1 MKEQNV
7 KRIAFFFYGY
17 NLAETTRA
25 IEVASALR
33 KKGVETE
40 FFSHGGPH
48 SRRPDEAGF
57 KNTLMLPEVTEK
69 QHKRFMDLD
78 QGRARGE
85 LYSPEEWVSFARS
98 EIEIL
103 KKFKPDAVYAGFN
116 LSSVLSTRAVGCPL
130 IFLVPAQAIKTYYQ
144 QKLGSFPEFM
154 ENAFT
159 RIIPQ
164 GWKDSIF
171 NYFMSKINYLPIDNI
186 NKAADVLQIKRLENA
201 FDILTGDLMLL
212 SDLEQITGM
221 PAAVLPKNHY
231 YMGPLF
237 ANLPMEV
244 PAEVRKVFSGK
255 EPKIFCAMGS
265 SGSAEILR
273 VSLNA
278 LKKTDYRVVGAVTSI
293 MDPEEFAPF
302 SDRFYVTRYL
312 PAAQV
317 NELADLAVTHGGQGT
332 LQNSVWAGK
341 PMVGVPFQFEQQMN
355 LDMMVRAGTGIK
367 IKMHEYTGE
376 RLLQEVKRILENPSY
391 SENAKKL
398 STVFRNT
405 DGAENAAK
413 IIIKYLNERGS

>member
-1 MKEQNV
+1 MKEFNI

-33 KKGVETE
+33 KKGIEIE

-57 KNTLMLPEVTEK
+57 KNTLMLPQVTEK
-69 QHKRFMDLD
+69 QHERFLDLD

-85 LYSPEEWVSFARS
+85 LYSPEEWISFAGS

-103 KKFKPDAVYAGFN
+103 KNFRPDAVYAGFN
-116 LSSVLSTRAVGCPL
+116 LSSVLSTRAVKCPL
-130 IFLVPAQAIKTYYQ
+130 IFLVPAQAIRTYYE

-154 ENAFT
+154 ENAVT
-159 RIIPQ
+159 RILPQ
-164 GWKDSIF
+164 KWKDGIF
-171 NYFMSKINYLPIDNI
+171 NYFMSNINYLPIDNI
-186 NKAADVLQIKRLENA
+186 NKAADSLQVKRLENA
-201 FDILTGDLMLL
+201 FEILTGDLMLL
-212 SDLEQITGM
+212 SDLEHITGM
-221 PAAVLPKNHY
+221 PSSVLPKDHY
-231 YMGPLF
+231 YIGPLF

-244 PAEVRKVFSGK
+244 PTEVKKVFSGN

-273 VSLNA
+273 ISLNA
-278 LKKTDYRVVGAVTSI
+278 LKKTNYRVVGAVTSI

-302 SDRFYVTRYL
+302 NDRFYVTRYL
-312 PAAQV
+312 PAVQV
-317 NELADLAVTHGGQGT
+317 NELADIAVTHGGQGT

-355 LDMMVRAGTGIK
+355 LDMMVRAGIGIK

-376 RLLQEVKRILENPSY
+376 RLLHEIRHILKNPSY
-391 SENAKKL
+391 TENAQKM
-398 STVFRNT
+398 STVFRGTN
-405 DGAENAAK
+405 GAENAAE
-413 IIIKYLNERGS
+413 IIMKYLNNKD